1 MSLSETTGVVTL
13 LFTDLVGSTETLARV
28 GDERLEQLRRT
39 HFRLLRG
46 AVASHGGHEVKNVGD
61 GLMVVFPSA
70 VDAMS
75 AAVAVQQGIAHHN
88 AAHPDQPLAVRVGLH
103 VGEPI
108 RDEEDYFGTPV
119 VVAKRLCDA
128 ADGGEILVSALVG
141 DLAAGRV
148 SFALSDPTPFALKG
162 FADPLPARRLLWE
175 EAAPPEPGL
184 PPALAGRDESFA
196 GREDELA
203 DLTAEWRAVRAGEL
217 RVVLLSGEPG
227 IGKTTLGVHFARDV
241 ARAGGT
247 VLYGRCD
254 EDALVPYQPLVE
266 AFGQW
271 LSSASDAAVRAL
283 PERHA
288 VALSRILPALR
299 ERLPGLPE
307 PRTNEP
313 DSERY
318 QLFEAAVEL
327 IGAVATDRPV
337 LLMLDDLHWSD
348 KPTLLLAREMT
359 RRLADAPVL
368 LLGTYRDTDLS
379 RTHPLA
385 ELLADLRKEKSV
397 LRLPLS
403 GLSPA
408 ALERLLAGDATLGAW
423 EKGLARELS
432 RETEGNP
439 LFVREILRHLV
450 ETGAI
455 AEEDG
460 RWVPRL
466 ELERLGIP
474 EGVKEVIG
482 RRLSRLSEAANRV
495 LRVGAVAGREFDFR
509 LLETVTDV
517 SGDELL
523 DAVDEA
529 LATRLLIDVP
539 GRPDRYAFSHALVR
553 ETLYD
558 ELSTA
563 RRLRLHRQIGLA
575 LEELSGPDV
584 SARLPELA
592 YHFCEAAPA
601 GEAAKAVDYARQGGD
616 RAMAQLGYEE
626 AVRLYGMALEASEE
640 LEGADAVRCELTL
653 ALGEARWRAGG
664 IDAARP
670 TFAAAAQMAR
680 PLGDPVLLA
689 RAALGFAGAGVQF
702 WWIEVGRFNQA
713 VVALL
718 EEALERL
725 PSEDSEWRARCTSCL
740 AQELYFEPGTR
751 ERRRQLVDDAIAM
764 ARRLGDRPTLAYVLS
779 SGHLAVFSPDVEGDP
794 LHYGEELLEL
804 AEELGDRELAFHAHA
819 HRMTMFTT

>member
-1 MSLSETTGVVTL
+1 
-13 LFTDLVGSTETLARV
+13 
-28 GDERLEQLRRT
+28 
-39 HFRLLRG
+39 
-46 AVASHGGHEVKNVGD
+46 
-61 GLMVVFPSA
+61 
-70 VDAMS
+70 
-75 AAVAVQQGIAHHN
+75 
-88 AAHPDQPLAVRVGLH
+88 
-103 VGEPI
+103 
-108 RDEEDYFGTPV
+108 
-119 VVAKRLCDA
+119 
-128 ADGGEILVSALVG
+128 
-141 DLAAGRV
+141 
-148 SFALSDPTPFALKG
+148 
-162 FADPLPARRLLWE
+162 
-175 EAAPPEPGL
+175 
-184 PPALAGRDESFA
+184 
-196 GREDELA
+196 
-203 DLTAEWRAVRAGEL
+203 
-217 RVVLLSGEPG
+217 
-227 IGKTTLGVHFARDV
+227 
-241 ARAGGT
+241 
-247 VLYGRCD
+247 
-254 EDALVPYQPLVE
+254 
-266 AFGQW
+266 
-271 LSSASDAAVRAL
+271 
-283 PERHA
+283 
-288 VALSRILPALR
+288 
-299 ERLPGLPE
+299 
-307 PRTNEP
+307 
-313 DSERY
+313 Y

-327 IGAVATDRPV
+327 ISAVATDRPV

-368 LLGTYRDTDLS
+368 LLGTYRDTDLN

-385 ELLADLRKEKSV
+385 ELLADLRKEKAV
-397 LRLPLS
+397 LRLALS
-403 GLSPA
+403 GLPPA

-482 RRLSRLSEAANRV
+482 RRLSRLSDAANRV

-529 LATRLLIDVP
+529 LATRLLIDVL

-626 AVRLYGMALEASEE
+626 AVRLYGMALEACEE

-718 EEALERL
+718 EEALQRL

-751 ERRRQLVDDAIAM
+751 ERRRQLVDDAVAM

-779 SGHLAVFSPDVEGDP
+779 SSHLAVFSPDVEGDP

-804 AEELGDRELAFHAHA
+804 ADELGDRELAFHAHA
-819 HRMTMFTT
+819 HRMTMFTTHADLGAARRELKAAADLAEQLRRPAHQFLVLGVKGMMAQLEGRWEDAEAFAYDVFRLGQELGDPNAFLIFSGQVSVMALIRGRFGGHAPAELVGTANDAAEAFPLLRAWRAMIAVLCTLVDADDDARRELDDLAPDDFEGVERDLLWLVAMFLASEVCVQLGDVERAAVLYDLLQPYESLLPLMGGALGCMPPVAVSLGSLATLLGRWDEAEAHLAEADAIVARLDVAYMRVWAQMVRVQMLQARRGPGDLDAAEQLLA